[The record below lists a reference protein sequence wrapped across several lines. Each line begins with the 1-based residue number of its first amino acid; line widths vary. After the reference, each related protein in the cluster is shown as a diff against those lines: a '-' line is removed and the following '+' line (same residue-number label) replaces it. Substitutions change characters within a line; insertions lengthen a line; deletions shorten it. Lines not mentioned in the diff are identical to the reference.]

1 VSNAPG
7 KFVVVEGTEGVGKST
22 AMHHIEALLQ
32 QHGIDVQ
39 LTREPGGTPLAE
51 EIRNALLRPR
61 DEVVEPMAELLLMF
75 AARAQHVAG
84 LIRPTLARG
93 SWVLSDRF
101 VDSSFAY
108 QGGGRGL
115 MLPVNALT
123 DLVLDGF
130 APDLTL
136 VLDVPVSVGLK
147 RARGD
152 MQGDRIEREET
163 DFFERARNTF
173 LERAAQMPHRYAV
186 IDAIGSLPVV
196 RQRITEAMETL
207 LND

>member
-84 LIRPTLARG
+84 LIRPTFELR
-93 SWVLSDRF
+93 LS
-101 VDSSFAY
+101 
-108 QGGGRGL
+108 GRR
-115 MLPVNALT
+115 T
-123 DLVLDGF
+123 W
-130 APDLTL
+130 PDAA
-136 VLDVPVSVGLK
+136 G
-147 RARGD
+147 
-152 MQGDRIEREET
+152 
-163 DFFERARNTF
+163 ERA
-173 LERAAQMPHRYAV
+173 Y
-186 IDAIGSLPVV
+186 GSCP
-196 RQRITEAMETL
+196 
-207 LND
+207 

>member
-1 VSNAPG
+1 
-7 KFVVVEGTEGVGKST
+7 
-22 AMHHIEALLQ
+22 
-32 QHGIDVQ
+32 
-39 LTREPGGTPLAE
+39 
-51 EIRNALLRPR
+51 
-61 DEVVEPMAELLLMF
+61 
-75 AARAQHVAG
+75 
-84 LIRPTLARG
+84 
-93 SWVLSDRF
+93 
-101 VDSSFAY
+101 
-108 QGGGRGL
+108 